1 MSNSFESLRK
11 FANKCYEQKEL
22 VKAWFLKKRSE
33 GKKIAGLGASTK
45 GNIALSFFD
54 LTKKDIPIIGDVN
67 QDKFNSYTPVG
78 FIPIIDQK
86 RLLEMDFEY
95 FVVLPWHFRNYFL
108 SQKTFIGKKLVF
120 LHPNLEVIEI

>member
-1 MSNSFESLRK
+1 MTCSFESLRV
-11 FANKCYEQKEL
+11 FSDKCYGQKEI
-22 VKAWFLKKRSE
+22 VKAWFLEKQSK

-54 LTKKDIPIIGDVN
+54 LTKKDISMIGDVN

-86 RLLEMDFEY
+86 ILLEMDFEY
-95 FVVLPWHFRNYFL
+95 FVVLPWHFRDYFL
-108 SQKTFIGKKLVF
+108 SQKIFAGKKLVF
-120 LHPNLEVIEI
+120 LHPFLEVIET